1 MKKIFYILI
10 IIASIY
16 ISNNLIQSIYNLLQ
30 KKDLVTQART
40 ELAQERNE
48 YEKLKD
54 QLQRVNRVDFIEEEA
69 RNKLFM
75 VQPGEQIVLVP
86 HEVLQ
91 ASDAAPKNVIAA
103 TPHWKKWIEY
113 FFAPQQ

>member
-30 KKDLVTQART
+30 KKDLVTQARS
-40 ELAQERNE
+40 ELSQERNE

-86 HEVLQ
+86 REVLQ
-91 ASDAAPKNVIAA
+91 TSDKDEERIIAT
-103 TPHWKKWIEY
+103 TPNWKKWIDY
-113 FFAPQQ
+113 FFASQ

>member
-10 IIASIY
+10 ILASIY

-30 KKDLVTQART
+30 KKDLVTQAKV
-40 ELAQERNE
+40 ELSQERNE

-54 QLQRVNRVDFIEEEA
+54 QLQKVKRVDYIEEEA

-86 HEVLQ
+86 HEILN
-91 ASDAAPKNVIAA
+91 ATDEAEIIAA
-103 TPHWKKWIEY
+103 EKQPTWKLWLEI
-113 FFAPQQ
+113 FFKPEH